1 MAETVLAPPAATPT
15 TEESRRLSWRAQL
28 GITHLAFAHNFLW
41 TALLLVAIPAQVVT
55 IAGEKNKDTA
65 LAGVLVVGAII
76 AAVTQVLGGG
86 LSDLATFRMG
96 RRRPFIIG
104 GTAVGLVGL
113 YLLGTAHTIPA
124 MAAAFLLLQLGYN
137 FGQAAYS
144 ALIPDRVPAEQ
155 RGVASGWIGLMA
167 MLGVIAGSLAASRL
181 VKEGDLASF
190 GRLYTLTIVV
200 MVVFTLTTVLVLQ
213 EEPLQRTTPLD
224 ARAILRHFKF
234 DPRAYPDFVWVFV
247 TRFLVMMGYFTV
259 LDFLYYYVRDELG
272 RNGASAGVLRIS
284 SAVVVAAALTVFF
297 AGWISDRVGRK
308 AVVYASAGMM
318 AVVSLA
324 FIVTHTLGVA
334 VVVGALWGLGW
345 GAYQSVDWA
354 LATDVL
360 PRPEKADGATS
371 FARYMGIWSLAITL
385 PQVVAPA
392 IGPLIQ
398 LVNDHTAQGGY
409 TLMFCLVF
417 VYFLL
422 GAVLVRNVRATT

>member
-1 MAETVLAPPAATPT
+1 
-15 TEESRRLSWRAQL
+15 
-28 GITHLAFAHNFLW
+28 
-41 TALLLVAIPAQVVT
+41 
-55 IAGEKNKDTA
+55 
-65 LAGVLVVGAII
+65 
-76 AAVTQVLGGG
+76 
-86 LSDLATFRMG
+86 
-96 RRRPFIIG
+96 
-104 GTAVGLVGL
+104 
-113 YLLGTAHTIPA
+113 
-124 MAAAFLLLQLGYN
+124 
-137 FGQAAYS
+137 
-144 ALIPDRVPAEQ
+144 LIPDQVPAEQ
-155 RGVASGWIGLMA
+155 RGIASGWIGLMA
-167 MLGVIAGSLAASRL
+167 MLGVIAGSLAASRM

-190 GRLYTLTIVV
+190 GRLYTLIVVV
-200 MVVFTLTTVLVLQ
+200 MVVFTLTTVLVLR

-234 DPRAYPDFVWVFV
+234 DPRAYPDFIWVFV
-247 TRFLVMMGYFTV
+247 TRALVMMGYFTV

-272 RNGASAGVLRIS
+272 RNGASAGVLQIS

-334 VVVGALWGLGW
+334 VIVGALWGLGW

-360 PRPEKADGATS
+360 PRPDKADGATS

-398 LVNDHTAQGGY
+398 LVNDHTGQGGY

-422 GAVLVRNVRATT
+422 GAVLVRNVRATR